1 MKKTHTTRS
10 RDEYLREAIR
20 VSERSVEAGNH
31 PFGAILVG
39 PDGEILMSAGN
50 TVSSEHDCTGHA
62 ETNLVRKASK
72 EYDREFLAACTLYS
86 SAEPCAMCSGAIY
99 WSGIG
104 AVTYA
109 LSEST
114 LFALTGDDPENPT
127 LQLPSRE
134 VFARGQR
141 VVVVSG
147 PHIEQEARR
156 VHEGFW
162 NPNTTG

>member
-1 MKKTHTTRS
+1 MKTNE
-10 RDEYLREAIR
+10 EYLRQAIK
-20 VSERSVEAGNH
+20 VSEQAVEAGNH

-39 PDGEILMSAGN
+39 PEGEVLMSAGN
-50 TVSSEHDCTGHA
+50 TVATDRDCTGHA
-62 ETNLVRKASK
+62 ETNLVRMASK
-72 EYDREFLAACTLYS
+72 KYDRDFLAKCTLYT

-104 AVTYA
+104 AMTYA

-114 LFALTGDDPENPT
+114 LFELTGDDPENPT

-141 VVVVSG
+141 KVQVSG
-147 PHIEQEARR
+147 PHIEEEARQP
-156 VHEGFW
+156 HEGFW
-162 NPNTTG
+162 HPSSEP